1 MLKLAYQIYLLAAP
15 IVLSNISVPLLGL
28 VDTAVM
34 GHLASA
40 DYLAAVTLGASV
52 LSFVFWGFS
61 FLRMGITGVT
71 AQAVGQRN
79 FAQVVQTL
87 QQGVL
92 LAAVIALLLLA
103 AQIPLLKIGL
113 KLIGGEP
120 AVQQLALDYAQV
132 RIWSAPAVL
141 INYVL
146 LGWFLAQQNSRF
158 TLLMLVL
165 GNSLNMLLDLWFVL
179 GLGWQVKGVAL
190 ASVIAD
196 YCTLTLGLWL
206 TQKQLVRWGLPLGR
220 NLIRWTSYKRLM
232 QVNQQLL
239 VRTWALLLVMAI
251 FTAQGAKFG
260 ADSLAANAILMQLV
274 LFASFALD
282 GFAHAAEA
290 LVGQSVGAKSRAHLK
305 QVVIVSALWSLL
317 LTVLLVLVYGFFGS
331 AILGLLTSLASVTD
345 LALQHLPWVCIAILF
360 AAVSYLL
367 DGVYVGLTRTDIM
380 RNSVLLGLLAYL
392 IIDQLNDS
400 FGLSGLWLAFC
411 GFMAVRSL
419 VLLGHFMYWIKR
431 TE

>member
-71 AQAVGQRN
+71 AQAVGQHRYD
-79 FAQVVQTL
+79 QVVQTL

-92 LAAVIALLLLA
+92 LALVIALVLLLA
-103 AQIPLLKIGL
+103 QVPLLRLGL
-113 KLIGGEP
+113 SLIGG
-120 AVQQLALDYAQV
+120 AADIQQLAFEYVQV

-141 INYVL
+141 VNYVL

-158 TLLMLVL
+158 TLLMLVM
-165 GNSLNMLLDLWFVL
+165 GNSLNMVLDLWFVL
-179 GLGWQVKGVAL
+179 GLGWQVKGVAW

-196 YCTLTLGLWL
+196 YSTLLLGLWL
-206 TQKQLVRWGLPLGR
+206 TYRQLSRWSFPLGQQLTHWVAYR
-220 NLIRWTSYKRLM
+220 HLM

-239 VRTWALLLVMAI
+239 VRTWALLLVMAL
-251 FTAQGAKFG
+251 FTAQGAEFG

-290 LVGQSVGAKSRAHLK
+290 LVGQSVGAQNRQQLK
-305 QVVIVSALWSLL
+305 RVVVVSALWSALLTLL
-317 LTVLLVLVYGFFGS
+317 LILIYSFLGDL
-331 AILGLLTSLASVTD
+331 ILGLLTSLPSVQN
-345 LALQHLPWVCIAILF
+345 LAQQHLFWVCFTLFF
-360 AAVSYLL
+360 AASSYLL
-367 DGVYVGLTRTDIM
+367 DGVYVGLTRTDMM
-380 RNSVLLGLLAYL
+380 RNSVLLGLIGYL
-392 IIDQLNDS
+392 LIDTVNDS
-400 FGLSGLWLAFC
+400 LGLTGLWVAFS
-411 GFMAVRSL
+411 GFMAIRSA
-419 VLLGHFMYWIKR
+419 VLLGHFNYWLR
-431 TE
+431 QL